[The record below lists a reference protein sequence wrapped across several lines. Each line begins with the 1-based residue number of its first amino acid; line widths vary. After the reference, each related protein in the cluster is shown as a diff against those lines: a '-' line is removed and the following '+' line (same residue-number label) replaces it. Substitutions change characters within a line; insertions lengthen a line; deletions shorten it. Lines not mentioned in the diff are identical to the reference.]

1 MAGVLERLIW
11 HRDITPFMPHCDCE
25 PDLCAL
31 ELQTAKDILQEV
43 FGASPA
49 DVDDMIRCR
58 LEDRFELEAF

>member
-11 HRDITPFMPHCDCE
+11 HRDITPFMPQCDCE
-25 PDLCAL
+25 PDLHAL
-31 ELQTAKDILQEV
+31 ELQTAKEILQEV

-58 LEDRFELEAF
+58 LEDRLKFDL